1 MKLGFVSSILEN
13 CSFEQMVD
21 TAAEMGFQYWR
32 FHSDRRN
39 LMAGCEDR
47 YGK

>member
-21 TAAEMGFQYWR
+21 TAAEMGFQCVEAACWP
-32 FHSDRRN
+32 
-39 LMAGCEDR
+39 A
-47 YGK
+47 